1 MMYMGVRTNFSQT
14 FKRLELH
21 LQAYKFFGTMTMFP
35 LMIAYFMLILACL
48 CTGKKSKN
56 FTHKCNISSERQSS
70 LKIKGLT
77 LLLAILGIY
86 PQYRSVRTILIG
98 WGFIQGDWQAEHK
111 FNSRKLYIIE
121 PLVESLLQV
130 PMACSE
136 LCF

>member
-1 MMYMGVRTNFSQT
+1 
-14 FKRLELH
+14 
-21 LQAYKFFGTMTMFP
+21 MFP

-48 CTGKKSKN
+48 CIGRKSTN
-56 FTHKCNISSERQSS
+56 ITHQVYFSSERQSS
-70 LKIKGLT
+70 LKIQVLT
-77 LLLAILGIY
+77 LLLAIMGIY

-98 WGFIQGDWQAEHK
+98 WGFIRGDWEAEHK

-130 PMACSE
+130 PMACSK